1 MKKDTKR
8 IKRIIRAKQLVS
20 SWLIAIVIVL
30 VLTSSVAAAA
40 AYHTHTNPPIE
51 REEVIVAAWSEETT
65 LSHQARV
72 TEPNL
77 VFEQDQTL
85 LNRPVYFSRVSPIL
99 EGQQDYSYAAS
110 DDGNLT
116 VETVVRVRLRSV
128 SPEGNVYWQRSDAI
142 DRSRVEGLAPGEIA
156 TTTTALNVTDVVNT
170 LEQIEASLGA
180 TLGATEIRVVFDT
193 SVSGTVN
200 GENVQT
206 QHADSILVEPSSG
219 SFTVQ
224 ADEGVQERYERTET
238 VESKATHGPLLRYGL
253 FGVLFVSLASMTG
266 LVGLNRTGRLTP
278 SKDDLSIIG
287 TSERDEAQDWIST
300 VSVPD
305 EALETIVIPVDS
317 LSDLVDIAIDTNERV
332 LKDDDRK
339 AFYVLDN
346 TIHYV
351 YLPVER
357 TDTTDADPSSESPDE
372 DGNDLK

>member
-1 MKKDTKR
+1 MKKHTKR
-8 IKRIIRAKQLVS
+8 VNRIIRAKQLVS

-51 REEVIVAAWSEETT
+51 REEVIVAAWSEETI

-85 LNRPVYFSRVSPIL
+85 LDRPVYFSRVSPIL

-170 LEQIEASLGA
+170 LEQTEASLGA

-200 GENVQT
+200 GEDIQT

-219 SFTVQ
+219 SFSVQ

-238 VESKATHGPLLRYGL
+238 VESKGTHGPLLRYGS
-253 FGVLFVSLASMTG
+253 FGVLFISLAGMTG
-266 LVGLNRTGRLTP
+266 LIGLNRTGRLTP
-278 SKDDLSIIG
+278 SKDDLSTIG

-305 EALETIVIPVDS
+305 EALETIAIPVDS

-332 LKDDDRK
+332 LEDDDRK